1 MAAAMIPAGT
11 DLWTTPSAP
20 NPNGS
25 PPNFIN
31 PETNENIGVVSLS
44 VFIVIA
50 TLFVAL
56 RLYVQLRVTKHS
68 LWWDDYAL
76 IVALPPQIAFSG
88 IVIWMCKAG
97 LVSRHIWDTPLA
109 IPILKLPYWTTLV
122 AALAQPITGL
132 VKLAILLLYYR
143 IFQPN
148 RLVRYGIYF
157 GMVAVST
164 VYTAWLFVFIFQ
176 TAFNNETGSRLSW
189 AQAAFNVA
197 TDVYIFILP
206 ISGVLKLH
214 TSRKRKIGI
223 AGVFSTGLAAIVLS
237 VLTLYWRVQ
246 YDGKDTDATWTATT
260 RIVISV
266 LEIDVGIMCACMPL
280 FAPLF
285 AKDGRFSKWTT
296 YIRSMRSRL
305 LSTRTAS
312 RHTTDPESQK
322 QAENQ
327 SYTDLVPKPGAYME
341 LNERKASGS
350 VHEDKP
356 HSRKEWFDKT
366 TTVNSTVHDRD
377 SRDMAGYAV

>member
-1 MAAAMIPAGT
+1 MAAPMIPPGT
-11 DLWTTPSAP
+11 DLWKTPAGM

-56 RLYVQLRVTKHS
+56 RLYVPLRVTKHK
-68 LWWDDYAL
+68 LWWDD
-76 IVALPPQIAFSG
+76 S
-88 IVIWMCKAG
+88 G

-132 VKLAILLLYYR
+132 VKLALLLLYYR

-157 GMVAVST
+157 GMAAVST
-164 VYTAWLFVFIFQ
+164 VYTVWTFVFIFQ
-176 TAFNNETGSRLSW
+176 SVLNSETGSRLSW

-197 TDVYIFILP
+197 TDVYIFVLP

-246 YDGKDTDATWTATT
+246 YDGKDMDATWNATT

-280 FAPLF
+280 FGPLF

-312 RHTTDPESQK
+312 RHTTDPESQ
-322 QAENQ
+322 QPRGNHSVAE
-327 SYTDLVPKPGAYME
+327 LVPKPGAYVE
-341 LNERKASGS
+341 LSERKASGS
-350 VHEDKP
+350 VHDVKP
-356 HSRKEWFDKT
+356 PSRKEWFDKT
-366 TTVNSTVHDRD
+366 NTTVNSTVQDRN
-377 SRDMAGYAV
+377 SKDMTGYAT